1 MLPTVDIRTTGE
13 KHTFDGVEIEFQ
25 MAPGTEAPAEMH
37 FYFPKFR
44 ALCMAENATHNLHN
58 LLTLRGALVR
68 DPHGWAGGIVAALKP
83 KGILFLYDEHP
94 VAACLDQMLHWHE
107 SYFDTWPVGRLIH
120 ALGGAGLALELL
132 EELPDPNRW
141 GRREVRVLSD
151 KHLPLSPSRRELTT
165 ATVTLKKVRTLL
177 EHVIV

>member
-1 MLPTVDIRTTGE
+1 M
-13 KHTFDGVEIEFQ
+13 
-25 MAPGTEAPAEMH
+25 
-37 FYFPKFR
+37 
-44 ALCMAENATHNLHN
+44 
-58 LLTLRGALVR
+58 
-68 DPHGWAGGIVAALKP
+68 AALKR

-141 GRREVRVLSD
+141 GRREVRVPGDL
-151 KHLPLSPSRRELTT
+151 
-165 ATVTLKKVRTLL
+165 
-177 EHVIV
+177 IVVARKP